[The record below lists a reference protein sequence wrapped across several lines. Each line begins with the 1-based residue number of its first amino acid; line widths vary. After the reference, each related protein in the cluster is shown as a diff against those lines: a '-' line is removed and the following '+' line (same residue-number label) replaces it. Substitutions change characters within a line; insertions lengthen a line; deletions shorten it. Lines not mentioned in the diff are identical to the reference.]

1 MGPQWSRGTPP
12 EPWPCGWWC
21 FLVRKKWWAV
31 SGSAL
36 TCLHIIH
43 LMEIQFW
50 TLFGNKLCCHRF
62 FEKATPSFTFL
73 FLLGCEIISLAR
85 SLPLLWWNSLTILV
99 RWRLCI
105 FPSILTILTRFSCDH
120 VSATSDFIN
129 KTCYKISQKRGL
141 FKSWRPSRVNHT
153 VDCLQISILPLLA
166 SWCIF

>member
-1 MGPQWSRGTPP
+1 MESGDSPGTLTLRVMMLFS
-12 EPWPCGWWC
+12 EK
-21 FLVRKKWWAV
+21 KKWWAV

-141 FKSWRPSRVNHT
+141 FKS
-153 VDCLQISILPLLA
+153 
-166 SWCIF
+166 